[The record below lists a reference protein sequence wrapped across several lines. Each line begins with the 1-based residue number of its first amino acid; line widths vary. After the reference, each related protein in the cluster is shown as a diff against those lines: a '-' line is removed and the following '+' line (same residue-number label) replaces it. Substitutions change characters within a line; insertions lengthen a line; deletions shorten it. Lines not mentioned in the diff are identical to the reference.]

1 MNSAFEMCSSHERLD
16 WEKAFFDILEKMTSK
31 DYEEIFQPLSQYEK
45 ALLSVENVNKTPSSL
60 DEISTPK
67 GEMPHE
73 QN

>member
-31 DYEEIFQPLSQYEK
+31 DYEEIFQPLSRHEK
-45 ALLSVENVNKTPSSL
+45 AWISAANVNKTPSSL
-60 DEISTPK
+60 NEISSPK

>member
-1 MNSAFEMCSSHERLD
+1 MNNAFAMCSSHERLD

-45 ALLSVENVNKTPSSL
+45 ALLSAENVNKTLCSL
-60 DEISTPK
+60 DKNSSPK

>member
-1 MNSAFEMCSSHERLD
+1 MNNAFEMCSSHERLD

-45 ALLSVENVNKTPSSL
+45 ALLSAENVNKTPSFL

-67 GEMPHE
+67 GEMPYE
-73 QN
+73 QK

>member
-1 MNSAFEMCSSHERLD
+1 
-16 WEKAFFDILEKMTSK
+16 MTSK

-45 ALLSVENVNKTPSSL
+45 ALLSAENVNKTLCSL
-60 DEISTPK
+60 DKNSSPK